1 MLQVFPIYFLAFL
14 FCIASFFR
22 FVSFVSAE
30 GEVFRVT
37 EYSVSGSDFSG
48 SEYDL
53 TLDQPLSEDHFL
65 LIRGA
70 ADGNRTRG
78 VGRSYARVTA
88 LPSGTNGQ
96 LDTSSGSNILTLSRY
111 INNQNWVGVV
121 TVVECLQECDTKG
134 FRLRNVIDIS
144 SSGTDTTGTENVPG
158 GWSDISQVVP
168 FGGPFGSGS
177 VVEYSGSKPQDRYA
191 SGWIY
196 LVPSGSNKIE
206 WRRFDSASKGLVSA
220 RHTVHVV
227 EWGSEWTVQR
237 EVIYDSA
244 GGNGADSSDEYSS
257 KNITPVQRENTW
269 VWGTGLTENAGLGDG
284 AEGTLVTL
292 GNGVGVNPTESV
304 VSVGG
309 EYNVLHYFAV
319 YIMTHPQLLV
329 EHLFKPDGDSGLLQ
343 LDVPLSSASQEGQR
357 FAWSTNTS
365 NGTGT
370 AYPRPIF
377 SSRYLDDS
385 TVRLERQ
392 YKGQNFVAWIQAI
405 DFTRFFPPPE
415 ETLEVWFV
423 DEVGSPVLAPSLQ
436 MTPLSAS
443 LRSQVT
449 SGILGTDAERIRV
462 FVSKRNLEWSLSLA
476 PADGAAALWQD
487 RDLQY
492 DINDPLDT
500 GLDGA
505 DPDSVGGQLS
515 VDFSGTTIDTNP
527 ECASAITSMGTKSA
541 FLEGVTDSVF
551 LASSK
556 VPPGEPECHWDISGI
571 QLEQI
576 IPPAQS
582 IGAYSLDMVLT
593 VTAI

>member
-1 MLQVFPIYFLAFL
+1 
-14 FCIASFFR
+14 
-22 FVSFVSAE
+22 
-30 GEVFRVT
+30 
-37 EYSVSGSDFSG
+37 
-48 SEYDL
+48 
-53 TLDQPLSEDHFL
+53 
-65 LIRGA
+65 
-70 ADGNRTRG
+70 
-78 VGRSYARVTA
+78 
-88 LPSGTNGQ
+88 
-96 LDTSSGSNILTLSRY
+96 
-111 INNQNWVGVV
+111 
-121 TVVECLQECDTKG
+121 
-134 FRLRNVIDIS
+134 
-144 SSGTDTTGTENVPG
+144 
-158 GWSDISQVVP
+158 
-168 FGGPFGSGS
+168 
-177 VVEYSGSKPQDRYA
+177 
-191 SGWIY
+191 
-196 LVPSGSNKIE
+196 
-206 WRRFDSASKGLVSA
+206 
-220 RHTVHVV
+220 
-227 EWGSEWTVQR
+227 
-237 EVIYDSA
+237 
-244 GGNGADSSDEYSS
+244 
-257 KNITPVQRENTW
+257 
-269 VWGTGLTENAGLGDG
+269 
-284 AEGTLVTL
+284 
-292 GNGVGVNPTESV
+292 V

-527 ECASAITSMGTKSA
+527 ECASAITSMGNQKRFFRRGHGFCFFGVIKSPA
-541 FLEGVTDSVF
+541 RRARVPLGYQRHPIGTDHPTGAVYR
-551 LASSK
+551 
-556 VPPGEPECHWDISGI
+556 
-571 QLEQI
+571 
-576 IPPAQS
+576 S
-582 IGAYSLDMVLT
+582 IFPRHGAYRHSDIVDPKSSCSLMTRDDIMKNKTQNLSGVIILL
-593 VTAI
+593 IL